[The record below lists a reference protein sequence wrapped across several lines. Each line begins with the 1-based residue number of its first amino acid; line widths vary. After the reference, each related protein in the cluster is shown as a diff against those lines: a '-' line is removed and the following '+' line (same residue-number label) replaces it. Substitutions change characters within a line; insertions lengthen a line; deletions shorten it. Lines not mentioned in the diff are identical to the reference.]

1 MKAADYNLRS
11 DIELVSLLKKGSEPA
26 LAALYLRYWDKLL
39 IVAANRLDD
48 PAEAEECVQ
57 DVFFRL
63 WQRREDLQLSHSLA
77 TYLAVAVKYRVINA
91 MDKQYRLR
99 NRMGRSY
106 AGLAETSVFSAEDY
120 LLEKELSEQIATAV
134 NKLPEKCRIVFK
146 LSREQGLA
154 HKQIAAELDISEK
167 TVEAH
172 ISKALK
178 AIRSDLATT
187 LPTFVAY
194 MISRHL

>member
-1 MKAADYNLRS
+1 MAALSSLPD
-11 DIELVSLLKKGSEPA
+11 DELVLLLKQGSEIA
-26 LAALYLRYWDKLL
+26 LSALYLRYWDKLL
-39 IVAANRLDD
+39 IVAINRLDD

-99 NRMGRSY
+99 TRMERSY
-106 AGLAETSVFSAEDY
+106 ADLVETSVFSAEDY
-120 LLEKELSEQIATAV
+120 LLEKELSEQIANAV
-134 NKLPEKCRIVFK
+134 NQLPEKCRIVFK
-146 LSREQGLA
+146 LSREQGLT

-172 ISKALK
+172 ISKAMK
-178 AIRSDLATT
+178 EIRGNLATT
-187 LPTFVAY
+187 VPAFVAY
-194 MISRHL
+194 IISQRI

>member
-1 MKAADYNLRS
+1 MAALSSLPD
-11 DIELVSLLKKGSEPA
+11 DELVLLLKEGSESA
-26 LAALYLRYWDKLL
+26 LTALYLRYWDKLL
-39 IVAANRLDD
+39 IVATNRLDD
-48 PAEAEECVQ
+48 PEEAEECIQ

-99 NRMGRSY
+99 NRMERSHADLIEY
-106 AGLAETSVFSAEDY
+106 QVFSAEDY
-120 LLEKELSEQIATAV
+120 LLEKELKEQLTASI

-146 LSREQGLA
+146 LSREQGLT

-172 ISKALK
+172 ISKAMK
-178 AIRSDLATT
+178 DIRGNLAVTV
-187 LPTFVAY
+187 PAFMAY
-194 MISRHL
+194 IISHHL

>member
-1 MKAADYNLRS
+1 MAALSSLPD
-11 DIELVSLLKKGSEPA
+11 DELVLLLKEGSEPA
-26 LAALYLRYWDKLL
+26 LTALYLRYWDKLL
-39 IVAANRLDD
+39 AVATNRLDD

-99 NRMGRSY
+99 NRMQRSY
-106 AGLAETSVFSAEDY
+106 TELPEYQVFSAEHY
-120 LLEKELSEQIATAV
+120 VLEKELQGQLTASI

-146 LSREQGLA
+146 LSREQGLT
-154 HKQIAAELDISEK
+154 HKQIAAELEISEK

-172 ISKALK
+172 ISKAIK
-178 AIRSDLATT
+178 DIRGDLAVTV
-187 LPTFVAY
+187 PAFVVY
-194 MISRHL
+194 FINHHL

>member
-1 MKAADYNLRS
+1 MAALSSLPDR
-11 DIELVSLLKKGSEPA
+11 ELVLLLKEGSEPA
-26 LAALYLRYWDKLL
+26 LTALYLRYWDKLL
-39 IVAANRLDD
+39 AVATNRLDD
-48 PAEAEECVQ
+48 PEEAEECVQ

-99 NRMGRSY
+99 NRIERSY
-106 AGLAETSVFSAEDY
+106 PELPEYQVFSAEHY
-120 LLEKELSEQIATAV
+120 LLEKELQEQLSASI

-146 LSREQGLA
+146 LSREHGLT
-154 HKQIAAELDISEK
+154 HKQIATELDISEK

-172 ISKALK
+172 ISKAMK
-178 AIRSDLATT
+178 DIRSNLAVTV
-187 LPTFVAY
+187 PAFVAY
-194 MISRHL
+194 FINHHL

>member
-1 MKAADYNLRS
+1 MAATSSLPD
-11 DIELVSLLKKGSEPA
+11 DELVLLLKQGSEVA
-26 LAALYLRYWDKLL
+26 LSALYLRYWDKLL
-39 IVAANRLDD
+39 TVATNRLDD

-63 WQRREDLQLSHSLA
+63 WQRRENLQLSHSLA

-99 NRMGRSY
+99 TRMERSY
-106 AGLAETSVFSAEDY
+106 AYLVETSVFSAEDY
-120 LLEKELSEQIATAV
+120 LFEKELSEQITNAV
-134 NKLPEKCRIVFK
+134 NQLPEKCRIVFK
-146 LSREQGLA
+146 LSREQGLT

-172 ISKALK
+172 ISKAMK
-178 AIRSDLATT
+178 DIRGNLATT
-187 LPTFVAY
+187 VPAFVAY
-194 MISRHL
+194 IISQHL

>member
-1 MKAADYNLRS
+1 MAVFSSLPD
-11 DIELVSLLKKGSEPA
+11 DELVLLLKEGNELA
-26 LAALYLRYWDKLL
+26 LSALYLRYWDKLL

-63 WQRREDLQLSHSLA
+63 WQRRDDLQLSHSLA
-77 TYLAVAVKYRVINA
+77 TYLTVAVKYRVINA

-99 NRMGRSY
+99 NRMERSY
-106 AGLAETSVFSAEDY
+106 AELADHQVFSAEDY
-120 LLEKELSEQIATAV
+120 LLEKELSVQIAAAV

-146 LSREQGLA
+146 LSREQGMT
-154 HKQIAAELDISEK
+154 HKQIAAELDIAEK

-172 ISKALK
+172 ISKAMK
-178 AIRSDLATT
+178 DIRGNLATT
-187 LPTFVAY
+187 VPAFVAY
-194 MISRHL
+194 IISQHL